1 MPVTFSQFHRLL
13 PCYPISC
20 GARPFLK
27 LPRALFS
34 LLCSLITLLVLS
46 SGTVYGEWM
55 LVDKNDR
62 RGMTLYVDP
71 ATISREANLVE
82 MWALEDFTTTQTATG
97 VSYLSRKVQS
107 AYHCTNKLRRM
118 LWVKEFSGNMGS
130 GKVVYV
136 YSYLFSTGAEW
147 LPIRPD
153 SPSETLWNVACGK
166 R

>member
-1 MPVTFSQFHRLL
+1 MYNTRSF
-13 PCYPISC
+13 I
-20 GARPFLK
+20 K
-27 LPRALFS
+27 LPLTYCFVFG
-34 LLCSLITLLVLS
+34 LVMTLLVLS
-46 SGTVYGEWM
+46 SGSVYGEWM
-55 LVDKNDR
+55 LVDTDDR

-147 LPIRPD
+147 LPVQPA
-153 SPSETLWNVACGK
+153 SASETLWNVACGK
-166 R
+166 K

>member
-1 MPVTFSQFHRLL
+1 VMYNTRSF
-13 PCYPISC
+13 I
-20 GARPFLK
+20 K
-27 LPRALFS
+27 LPLTYCFVFG
-34 LLCSLITLLVLS
+34 LVMTLLVLS
-46 SGTVYGEWM
+46 SGSVYGEWM
-55 LVDKNDR
+55 LVDTDDR

-147 LPIRPD
+147 LPVQPA
-153 SPSETLWNVACGK
+153 SASETLWNVACGK
-166 R
+166 K

>member
-1 MPVTFSQFHRLL
+1 MYNTRSF
-13 PCYPISC
+13 I
-20 GARPFLK
+20 K
-27 LPRALFS
+27 LPLTYCFVFG
-34 LLCSLITLLVLS
+34 LVMTLLVLS

-55 LVDKNDR
+55 LVDTDDR

-147 LPIRPD
+147 LPVQPA
-153 SPSETLWNVACGK
+153 SASETLWNVACGK
-166 R
+166 K